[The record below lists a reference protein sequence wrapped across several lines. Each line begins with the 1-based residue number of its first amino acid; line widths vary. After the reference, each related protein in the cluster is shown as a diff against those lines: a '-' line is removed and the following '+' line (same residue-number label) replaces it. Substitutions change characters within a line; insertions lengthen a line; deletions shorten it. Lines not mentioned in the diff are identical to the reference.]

1 MAGRARFEAV
11 VLTSGGVN
19 CHGSSPLEHAPARP
33 EAGRGGSS
41 PIPRR
46 AGSDRVRA
54 LGVKVPRLREL
65 RRALP
70 RLRRGAPRQQR
81 AAPCRFSLCD
91 LRLSVKQETDASL
104 KCGGG
109 TRCVR
114 LVRGRGTRRVRLVR
128 GGAAVGARGV
138 APADAPAPPRRHASP
153 PAPPHVERR
162 RLGAQSTRRKGGG
175 GEEGYGRGTRMGN
188 GREGGEGV
196 REMRHLSPFPRYK
209 PDAHHH
215 PSPVQTGRA
224 SLPAPAMRVARHSL
238 LACAGASPPPPL
250 PTVPRHFAL
259 HASGLYGAGATS
271 ASGLYGRRR
280 GGAGRPPL
288 RPGRAARRSR
298 GAAHARRAPAKRP
311 AVRQK

>member
-1 MAGRARFEAV
+1 VRNKRHVDICTLIFASAAVRPASASATGLASASTLAFASTLRAVCKVLMAGRARFEAV

-138 APADAPAPPRRHASP
+138 APADAPAPPRR
-153 PAPPHVERR
+153 PAPPPLLQPRAVLIGHASALPRTNR
-162 RLGAQSTRRKGGG
+162 T
-175 GEEGYGRGTRMGN
+175 
-188 GREGGEGV
+188 
-196 REMRHLSPFPRYK
+196 HL
-209 PDAHHH
+209 
-215 PSPVQTGRA
+215 V
-224 SLPAPAMRVARHSL
+224 
-238 LACAGASPPPPL
+238 PPP
-250 PTVPRHFAL
+250 
-259 HASGLYGAGATS
+259 Y
-271 ASGLYGRRR
+271 
-280 GGAGRPPL
+280 
-288 RPGRAARRSR
+288 
-298 GAAHARRAPAKRP
+298 
-311 AVRQK
+311 